1 MMIKDHRI
9 HPLHH
14 LGKQRHSIPKV
25 LLAMR
30 QVDLWVT
37 RLPQALRL
45 HSQIHMIATCHLVLI
60 ATLHLARVMRLTTR
74 RRLLRF
80 QTTIQL
86 VVIRRLLRFQTTI
99 QLVVIRHLKEVLDSR
114 DLLPTARRLVLHRDF
129 HHPPV
134 LRLGKED
141 TLVTINSM
149 VADHGNLGCPQ
160 ESPTWSSQL
169 PVFGVQK

>member
-1 MMIKDHRI
+1 MMIKDRRT

-14 LGKQRHSIPKV
+14 LGNQRHSIPKV
-25 LLAMR
+25 LLTMR

-45 HSQIHMIATCHLVLI
+45 HSQMHMIATCHLILI
-60 ATLHLARVMRLTTR
+60 ATLHLARVMRLTTH
-74 RRLLRF
+74 
-80 QTTIQL
+80 
-86 VVIRRLLRFQTTI
+86 RRLLRFQTTI
-99 QLVVIRHLKEVLDSR
+99 QLVVIRHLQEVLDSR
-114 DLLPTARRLVLHRDF
+114 DLHPTARRLVLHRDF